1 MANVA
6 QPAVL
11 ATLNQARRDGRIAL
25 IPFIAGG
32 FPSLDVTRLV
42 LPAME
47 AAGATAIE
55 IGFPFTDPIADGPVI
70 QAAFTAALAKGIT
83 TDQVFSAISSSPSA
97 TPSATP
103 SAAPPSCPRIAMISY
118 SIVYR
123 YGLDRFLS
131 SCKKAQIDSLI
142 LPDLPPPQAQET
154 CQRIRAAGLG
164 TILLI
169 APTTSPQR
177 RKEIV
182 SLCSSFVYYLS
193 VSGIT
198 GERADFPPDLHDN
211 LRALRDLTDLPICV
225 GFGIHKAQHLRQLTG
240 IADGAI
246 VGTAIVRRMTDAA
259 GAAPAKADPA
269 TIANA
274 AADLCRELLK

>member
-1 MANVA
+1 MANAA

-11 ATLNQARRDGRIAL
+11 AALHQARRQGRIAL

-32 FPSLDVTRLV
+32 FPSLDATRLV
-42 LPAME
+42 LPALE
-47 AAGATAIE
+47 SAGATAIE

-70 QAAFTAALAKGIT
+70 QAAFTAALAQGVT
-83 TDQVFSAISSSPSA
+83 TDQVFTAISASA
-97 TPSATP
+97 SQTS
-103 SAAPPSCPRIAMISY
+103 PSCPRIAMISF

-123 YGLDRFLS
+123 YGLDRFLA

-142 LPDLPPPQAQET
+142 LPDLPPPQAQEI
-154 CQRIRAAGLG
+154 CQRVRAAGLG

-169 APTTSPQR
+169 APSTSPQR
-177 RKEIV
+177 RKQIV

-198 GERADFPPDLHDN
+198 GERAALPPDLHEN

-225 GFGIHKAQHLRQLTG
+225 GFGIHKAQHLHQLAG
-240 IADGAI
+240 LADGAI
-246 VGTAIVRRMTDAA
+246 VGTALVRRMTDAA
-259 GAAPAKADPA
+259 ATPNADPA

-274 AADLCRELLK
+274 AADLCRELLI